1 MICHWRAALLLSIL
15 YLLVGCAS
23 TPPITRVP
31 AAQAH
36 CMQVFID
43 DDTALA
49 KAGVHD
55 AQATSVAGHPYLRI
69 DRLLAS
75 FTDALSSTEQRAA
88 WLARAAALD
97 AQARALEHARLALP
111 PDQSRE
117 HELRRCRAT
126 LLHALKQD
134 QAAWSALRSA
144 ARVPDDYSTARRAFG
159 IYALSSKAL
168 LQGVK
173 RMQRSARPHMLDAS
187 AADALPTER
196 YGPADATAPTQSN
209 VVAASWQRDAL
220 GVPRISADQLTQ
232 LLARHAPELAI
243 VTASRDDRPG
253 HIHRAS
259 APYVDDRHATLY
271 TQLAYTRFDD
281 RVLPQLVYTWWF
293 AARTA
298 RGVIDPLAGPLDGLS
313 WRVTLDD
320 DGAPLAYDVMH
331 NCGCYHM
338 FFPTARL
345 RTRALTEDGTEP
357 PWIPFTVPADW
368 QGRLRVVL
376 ASGSHYVTA
385 LAPRS
390 ERPSARRYDLRPY
403 DQLRGLHDGE
413 RRTSLFDAR
422 GLVPGSARGERWLL
436 WPLGVVAADSMRQW
450 GIGDG
455 RRVIRRRDTAVTAHA
470 VGRDIADTRLTAGI
484 GPAIKLGVRC
494 AGREQRGSTQH
505 QQDRGMALR
514 HQG

>member
-1 MICHWRAALLLSIL
+1 MICHWRGALLWSALC
-15 YLLVGCAS
+15 LLVGCAS
-23 TPPITRVP
+23 TPSLTHLP

-49 KAGVHD
+49 KAGIHD
-55 AQATSVAGHPYLRI
+55 AQATPVAGHPYLRI

-75 FTDALSSTEQRAA
+75 FTDALATTAQRTA

-97 AQARALEHARLALP
+97 TQARALEHARLAVPL
-111 PDQSRE
+111 DQHRE
-117 HELRRCRAT
+117 EELQQCRAT
-126 LLHALKQD
+126 LLRALEQD
-134 QAAWSALRSA
+134 QAAWSALHKA
-144 ARVPDDYSTARRAFG
+144 ARVPDDYSSARRAFG
-159 IYALSSKAL
+159 VYALSSKAV

-173 RMQRSARPHMLDAS
+173 RMQRSARPRMLDAS

-196 YGPADATAPTQSN
+196 YGLADATATPQSE
-209 VVAASWQRDAL
+209 AGAGSWQRDAL
-220 GVPRISADQLTQ
+220 GIPLIAADQLAY
-232 LLARHAPELAI
+232 LLRRHAPELAI
-243 VTASRDDRPG
+243 VTASRDDLPG
-253 HIHRAS
+253 RIKRAS
-259 APYVDDRHATLY
+259 APYVDDRRATLY
-271 TQLAYTRFDD
+271 TQLAYTRFEH

-298 RGVIDPLAGPLDGLS
+298 RGAIDPLAGPLDGLS

-338 FFPTARL
+338 FFPTTRL
-345 RTRALTEDGTEP
+345 RTRALIEDGTEP

-390 ERPSARRYDLRPY
+390 ARASAHRYDLLAY
-403 DQLRGLHDGE
+403 EQLRGLDEGE
-413 RRTSLFDAR
+413 RRSSLFDAR

-436 WPLGVVAADSMRQW
+436 WPMGVVAAGSMRQW
-450 GIGDG
+450 GHQATAFVG
-455 RRVIRRRDTAVTAHA
+455 RRHFDDARLFERYFERAASTSEISPSASA
-470 VGRDIADTRLTAGI
+470 AD
-484 GPAIKLGVRC
+484 
-494 AGREQRGSTQH
+494 
-505 QQDRGMALR
+505 
-514 HQG
+514 